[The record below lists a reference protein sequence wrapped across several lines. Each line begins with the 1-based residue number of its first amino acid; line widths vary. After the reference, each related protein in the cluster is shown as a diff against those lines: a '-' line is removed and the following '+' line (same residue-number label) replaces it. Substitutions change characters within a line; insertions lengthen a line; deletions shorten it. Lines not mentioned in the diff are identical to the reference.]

1 MGKWIKT
8 VFKFKKLIEQL
19 PQRPLTNIDFLKYS
33 KSLKIP
39 YFRGVYMRNDL
50 PRTGPKKYEAIINLD
65 EKNGPGTH
73 WAAYQKIDN
82 TVTYFDSFGNLQPP
96 RELVKYF
103 EVGDGGSSGS
113 KNIIIKYNRERYQ
126 KFNTFNCGYLCLEFL
141 LNKSN

>member
-1 MGKWIKT
+1 MGNWIKDI
-8 VFKFKKLIEQL
+8 FKFKKLIEQL
-19 PQRPLTNIDFLKYS
+19 PHRPLTNIDLLKFS

-50 PRTGPKKYEAIINLD
+50 PRNGPKKNEAAIINLD

-73 WAAYQKIDN
+73 WAAYRKIVN

-96 RELVKYF
+96 RELVEYF
-103 EVGDGGSSGS
+103 EVGGGS

-126 KFNTFNCGYLCLEFL
+126 KFNTFNCGHLCLEFL